1 MVTEIE
7 QRHFLHAMNTARR
20 SVPES
25 MIAEYEAFVKSMKA
39 DNAEATGFK
48 FDDAIKAADV
58 QAKGGK
64 GSAPEATSDSK
75 DDEMY

>member
-1 MVTEIE
+1 M
-7 QRHFLHAMNTARR
+7 HAMNTARR

-48 FDDAIKAADV
+48 FDDAIKAADA
-58 QAKGGK
+58 QAKGGDS
-64 GSAPEATSDSK
+64 GASEATDDSK